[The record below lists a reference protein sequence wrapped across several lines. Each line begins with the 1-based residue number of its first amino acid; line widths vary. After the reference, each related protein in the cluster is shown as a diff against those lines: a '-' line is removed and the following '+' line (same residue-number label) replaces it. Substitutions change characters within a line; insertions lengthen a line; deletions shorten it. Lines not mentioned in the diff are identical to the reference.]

1 MKREEKVNL
10 IINHFKAGEKK
21 LSDFSLGMEVEHFV
35 VDKDTNKSISYYG
48 KDGVESTLDIL
59 SKGVGEDKKSYSPES
74 KENILGFDKEKY
86 SISIEPGAQ
95 LEVSIN
101 KRRDVTCLD
110 AGYREAIAEINPILE
125 NKNQK
130 LLAIGYRPKAHL
142 SDVELIPR
150 KRYRSMY
157 EYFGVNGQEKSSG
170 KGLGRNMMLMTASTQ
185 VSIDYSDELDFRKKY
200 FLANAL
206 SPIFYAI
213 ADSVYLFEGKEL
225 EKFNKRA
232 EIWYQTDRKRTGFFK
247 GTIGNRRE
255 QTDEAFVPEF
265 GYRQYAEA
273 ILDLSPIFDPRDG
286 SDRSKDTLDSLLD
299 QADEAD
305 FEWLIDH
312 SLSIAFPDVRLK
324 NFIEIRMMD
333 SVPAPLCFSY
343 ACLIKG
349 IFYGDR
355 LDELCNRFKYLTD
368 SALEGGIKSIIANG
382 LEAYYFGDYVVNWA
396 KNLIEIARE
405 NISEEE
411 KKYLVPLENKID
423 ELKTPRNDFEKI
435 FKEKGVDQAYKAFE
449 VRSDY

>member
-1 MKREEKVNL
+1 MEREDKINL
-10 IINHFKAGEKK
+10 IINHFKAGEKRTG
-21 LSDFSLGMEVEHFV
+21 DFSLGMEVEHFV

-48 KDGVESTLDIL
+48 ADGVKTTLDTL
-59 SKGVGEDKKSYSPES
+59 SKGIEKDKKTYSSEAE
-74 KENILGFDKEKY
+74 ENILGFDKEKY

-110 AGYREAIAEINPILE
+110 AGYREAIEEIEPILE
-125 NKNQK
+125 KKKQK
-130 LLAIGYRPKAHL
+130 LLAIGYRPKAVL
-142 SDVELIPR
+142 KDVELIPR
-150 KRYRSMY
+150 GRYRSMY
-157 EYFGVNGQEKSSG
+157 KYFGPNGQDKSLG

-185 VSIDYSDELDFRKKY
+185 VSIDYSDELDFKKKY

-213 ADSVYLFEGKEL
+213 ADSVCLFEEKEL

-247 GTIGNRRE
+247 GTIGNRRGRSE
-255 QTDEAFVPEF
+255 ESFEPEF

-286 SDRSKDTLDSLLD
+286 KDRSQDTLDSLLD

-305 FEWLIDH
+305 FESLIDH

-343 ACLIKG
+343 ASLIKG

-355 LDELCNRFKYLTD
+355 LDELCNRFRDLTD
-368 SALEGGIKSIIANG
+368 SALDGGIKSIISNG
-382 LEAYYFGDYVVNWA
+382 LEAYYFGNYVVNWA
-396 KNLIEIARE
+396 KDLIKIARE
-405 NISEEE
+405 NVGEDE
-411 KKYLVPLENKID
+411 KKYLVPLENLID
-423 ELKTPRNDFEKI
+423 DLKTPRCEFEKI
-435 FKEKGVDQAYKAFE
+435 FKEKGLDQAYEAFE